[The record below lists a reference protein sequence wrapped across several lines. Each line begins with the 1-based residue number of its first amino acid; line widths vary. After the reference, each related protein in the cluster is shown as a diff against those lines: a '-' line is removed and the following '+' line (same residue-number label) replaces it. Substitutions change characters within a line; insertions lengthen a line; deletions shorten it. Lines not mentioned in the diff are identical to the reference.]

1 MLYRT
6 CDHDYVMLRSVV
18 RQPCDTVCRIGSFYT
33 DVSRFARENW
43 MMEPFKL
50 SILKGLILSQCNISL
65 STFTGSRIQK
75 ITIRIFRIYRKYLC
89 QKIKWI
95 NVIHQPIKPMGK
107 KKPEWL
113 LAFDWYEFRFRSG
126 CPFPPHGLAGFD
138 RNHSL
143 DWYYVASK

>member
-1 MLYRT
+1 MLYCT

-18 RQPCDTVCRIGSFYT
+18 RQPCDTVCRIGSFYA
-33 DVSRFARENW
+33 DVSWFAGENW

-65 STFTGSRIQK
+65 STFADL
-75 ITIRIFRIYRKYLC
+75 ITQMIKVLLAGLEKKSLP
-89 QKIKWI
+89 KIKWI
-95 NVIHQPIKPMGK
+95 NVIHQPIKLIGK